1 MYRERKIIVSKV
13 LTYSYNEPKQ
23 ERSKA
28 RFNEVLKTAEFI
40 LMNKGAYN
48 LTVQDI
54 SRLSGMKRPSIY
66 KFFPSNES
74 ILEALS
80 YKYSSS
86 LFSLVKKNLNNL
98 NYSDEKEIIK
108 AVVDVYAIYVNN
120 NYCISDLVFNVFS
133 KNFLIEEI
141 LKLIEAKSTGE
152 TKKIKFSL
160 SILMACLGDS
170 LSQEKVITPS
180 CVAETKKACLLYLA
194 S

>member
-1 MYRERKIIVSKV
+1 VPNSK
-13 LTYSYNEPKQ
+13 SHSFIEPQQ
-23 ERSKA
+23 ERSRK
-28 RFNEVLKTAEFI
+28 RFEEVLKTAEFI
-40 LMNKGAYN
+40 YKNQDDYD

-54 SRLSGMKRPSIY
+54 AKLSGMKRPSIY

-170 LSQEKVITPS
+170 LRQEKVITPS

>member
-1 MYRERKIIVSKV
+1 MCIRDR
-13 LTYSYNEPKQ
+13 
-23 ERSKA
+23 
-28 RFNEVLKTAEFI
+28 
-40 LMNKGAYN
+40 
-48 LTVQDI
+48 
-54 SRLSGMKRPSIY
+54 
-66 KFFPSNES
+66 
-74 ILEALS
+74 
-80 YKYSSS
+80 
-86 LFSLVKKNLNNL
+86 